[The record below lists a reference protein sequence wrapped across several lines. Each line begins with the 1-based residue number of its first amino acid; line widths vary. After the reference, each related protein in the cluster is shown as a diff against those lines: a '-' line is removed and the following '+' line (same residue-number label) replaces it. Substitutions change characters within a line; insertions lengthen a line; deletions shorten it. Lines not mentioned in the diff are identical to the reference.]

1 MRRTMS
7 RRGRALRSLALLAV
21 LVLALQYLE
30 LYNFAPG
37 AALRSRERELGIGRT
52 EELARADFSRSL
64 DVALSA
70 WEDRLLLSELRF
82 DLLGGWRVDNSRLFR
97 RDSSRPVQL
106 EAYVSGNQDSTYL
119 SLCGWAADPA
129 VEELELRLRCR
140 CWYGDGADVDVYL
153 TVTDF
158 QLWQGEQ
165 VFLLTSRAIPATYTL
180 REAWLI
186 TAQGEALLYQEQ
198 GG

>member
-21 LVLALQYLE
+21 LVLAMQYLE
-30 LYNFAPG
+30 LYRFTPG
-37 AALRSRERELGIGRT
+37 AAIRSRERELGIGRT
-52 EELARADFSRSL
+52 EELARADFTDSL
-64 DVALSA
+64 DAALSA

-82 DLLGGWRVDNSRLFR
+82 DLLGGWRVDNGRLFR

-106 EAYVSGNQDSTYL
+106 EAYVSGNQNSTYL
-119 SLCGWAADPA
+119 SLCGWVADPG
-129 VEELELRLRCR
+129 VEQLALRLRCC

-158 QLWQGEQ
+158 QSWQGER
-165 VFLLTSRAIPATYTL
+165 VFLLTSRAVPATYTP
-180 REAWLI
+180 REVYLV
-186 TAQGEALLYQEQ
+186 TGQGETLLYEE
-198 GG
+198 